1 MLSKVNFHP
10 TREPLAGLCPLS
22 LMQCDSVRRCC
33 IIAGVQ
39 RVQMFLGAL
48 SQDKMR
54 ISRKWDA
61 EISPEPREASD
72 LGAAR
77 HNYLLEVALC

>member
-1 MLSKVNFHP
+1 MLNKVNFH
-10 TREPLAGLCPLS
+10 PLAGLCPLS
-22 LMQCDSVRRCC
+22 LMHCDSVRRCC
-33 IIAGVQ
+33 IIACVQ

-48 SQDKMR
+48 YQDKMR
-54 ISRKWDA
+54 ISRKWGDA

-77 HNYLLEVALC
+77 RNYLLEVALC